1 MSDSPLDTADV
12 GQQNATDPSPVESAS
27 PAESAAV
34 ESVQPVELS
43 EAEHDAEF
51 LKVALKAA
59 DEASPKKAD
68 PATDKT
74 DVQPDADGADKATPE
89 DKAKLETAEP
99 EPEDEGDDRGEGFG
113 KHPRWKAM
121 VAARNE
127 YRTQAQS
134 VTRELETMR
143 APAQQYGLI
152 EQYMTENQLSSSEV
166 TTGFKIMAL
175 MKSDPAAAR
184 EALLDQLQTLNQF
197 LGHALPQDL
206 QQQVDEGYVT
216 EDVARE
222 LAFRRNNDVRVQ
234 QQHQQV
240 AQQAQQQQVE
250 QQTQQLRGQMAQAVA
265 SWETQ
270 IRQGDPDYAQKEAF
284 VVRELQA
291 LQQQYRVENPEQAV
305 QLAKMAYDN
314 VTKSLRGMIKRP
326 EVRQNVAGQRTGS
339 STTAKPEPRTFE
351 EACLM
356 AAGITTP

>member
-12 GQQNATDPSPVESAS
+12 GQQPDTDPSPVDSAS

-43 EAEHDAEF
+43 EAEEQAEF

-68 PATDKT
+68 PATDETDAQKT
-74 DVQPDADGADKATPE
+74 DGADP
-89 DKAKLETAEP
+89 AKPAAKVEPQAEP
-99 EPEDEGDDRGEGFG
+99 EPEDEGEDRGEGFG

-127 YRTQAQS
+127 YRNQAQGA
-134 VTRELETMR
+134 TRELDTLR
-143 APAQQYGLI
+143 TPAQQYGLI
-152 EQYMTENQLSSSEV
+152 EQYMSENQLSPAEV

-175 MKSDPAAAR
+175 MKADPAAAR
-184 EALLDQLQTLNQF
+184 EALLDQLQMLNQF
-197 LGHALPQDL
+197 LGHALPADL

-222 LAFRRNNDVRVQ
+222 LAYRRNNDVRVQ
-234 QQHQQV
+234 QQQHQQTV
-240 AQQAQQQQVE
+240 QQQEQQAQQQFQAV
-250 QQTQQLRGQMAQAVA
+250 RGQMAQAVA

-270 IRQGDPDYAQKEAF
+270 IRQGDPDYAAKEPF

-291 LQQQYRVENPEQAV
+291 LQAQYRIETPEQAV
-305 QLAKMAYDN
+305 QLARMAYDN

-326 EVRQNVAGQRTGS
+326 EVRQNTAGQRTANS
-339 STTAKPEPRTFE
+339 QNAKPEPRNFE
-351 EACLM
+351 EACLI
-356 AAGITTP
+356 AAGFTPP

>member
-1 MSDSPLDTADV
+1 MSDSPLDNADV
-12 GQQNATDPSPVESAS
+12 GQHIETDPSPVESAS

-34 ESVQPVELS
+34 ESAQPVELS
-43 EAEHDAEF
+43 EAEEQAEF

-68 PATDKT
+68 PATDTT
-74 DVQPDADGADKATPE
+74 DAPKADNADKATDKVQPE
-89 DKAKLETAEP
+89 TTEP

-127 YRTQAQS
+127 YRTEAQTA
-134 VTRELETMR
+134 TRELETMR
-143 APAQQYGLI
+143 APAQQYGMI
-152 EQYMTENQLSSSEV
+152 EQYMAENQLSSNEV

-240 AQQAQQQQVE
+240 AQQTQQQQAE

-314 VTKSLRGMIKRP
+314 VTKALRGMVKRP

-339 STTAKPEPRTFE
+339 STTAKPEPRSFE

>member
-1 MSDSPLDTADV
+1 MSDSPLDNADV
-12 GQQNATDPSPVESAS
+12 GQEQATDPSPVDSAS

-34 ESVQPVELS
+34 TDVQPVEQT
-43 EAEHDAEF
+43 EAERDAEF
-51 LKVALKAA
+51 LEVARKAA
-59 DEASPKKAD
+59 DEAKPVEAD
-68 PATDKT
+68 PIVPTDTPK
-74 DVQPDADGADKATPE
+74 ADGADKAKP
-89 DKAKLETAEP
+89 DPKAEAPKEP
-99 EPEDEGDDRGEGFG
+99 EAEDEGEDRGEGFG

-127 YRTQAQS
+127 YRQQAQGA
-134 VTRELETMR
+134 TRELETLR
-143 APAQQYGLI
+143 QPANQYGLI
-152 EQYMTENQLSSSEV
+152 EQYMSENQLSPAEV

-175 MKSDPAAAR
+175 MKADPAAAR
-184 EALLDQLQTLNQF
+184 EALLDQLQMLNQF

-234 QQHQQV
+234 QQHQQQTV
-240 AQQAQQQQVE
+240 QQQEQQAQQQIQAV
-250 QQTQQLRGQMAQAVA
+250 RGQMAQAVA

-270 IRQGDPDYAQKEAF
+270 VRQGDPDYAQKEPF

-291 LQQQYRVENPEQAV
+291 LQTQYRVENPEQAV

-326 EVRQNVAGQRTGS
+326 EVRQNTAGQRTGNS
-339 STTAKPEPRTFE
+339 QNVKAEPRNFE
-351 EACLM
+351 EACLI
-356 AAGITTP
+356 AAGFTPQ

>member
-12 GQQNATDPSPVESAS
+12 GHQPDTDPSPVDSAS

-43 EAEHDAEF
+43 EAEEQAEF

-59 DEASPKKAD
+59 DEASPKKTEPTTETTDAQKTDGAD
-68 PATDKT
+68 PAK
-74 DVQPDADGADKATPE
+74 PDAKATPE
-89 DKAKLETAEP
+89 QAEP
-99 EPEDEGDDRGEGFG
+99 EAEDEGEDRGEGFG

-127 YRTQAQS
+127 YRNEAQS
-134 VTRELETMR
+134 AIRELDTLR
-143 APAQQYGLI
+143 QPANQYGLI
-152 EQYMTENQLSSSEV
+152 EQYMTENQLSSAEV

-184 EALLDQLQTLNQF
+184 EALIDQLQMLNQF
-197 LGHALPQDL
+197 LGHALPPDL

-234 QQHQQV
+234 QQHQ
-240 AQQAQQQQVE
+240 ATTQQQQE
-250 QQTQQLRGQMAQAVA
+250 QQAAQQFQAARGQMAQAVA

-270 IRQGDPDYAQKEAF
+270 IRQGDPDYAQKEPF

-291 LQQQYRVENPEQAV
+291 LQAQYRIETPEQAV
-305 QLAKMAYDN
+305 QLARMAYDN
-314 VTKSLRGMIKRP
+314 VTKSLKGMIKRP
-326 EVRQNVAGQRTGS
+326 EVRQNTAGQRTGNS
-339 STTAKPEPRTFE
+339 LNAKAEPRNFE
-351 EACLM
+351 EACLI
-356 AAGITTP
+356 AAGFTPQ